1 MTVEHKIVVG
11 LGDIKALIFECR
23 KCLTRVSVPVEEAK
37 TPHACPCGHQWLPD
51 YMEGTSG
58 PKLSAY
64 QRFCSA
70 LKECRTLQANGS
82 PFTVL
87 LEFEAQQF
95 EDKPM
100 RREIPA

>member
-1 MTVEHKIVVG
+1 
-11 LGDIKALIFECR
+11 
-23 KCLTRVSVPVEEAK
+23 
-37 TPHACPCGHQWLPD
+37 
-51 YMEGTSG
+51 MEGTSG